1 MRNQGIL
8 KFNSIIVWIFAV
20 GLVTFALAGCNAKP
34 YDYEPTA
41 GEMKP
46 GPGVFTGESGELTI
60 YDSKKGG
67 FFPKESS
74 AEPGETSGEKTA
86 DTSAETTAAAGT
98 KAVSEPAVTDE
109 EAREFQQFQEW
120 KKEKEQF
127 HDYQQW
133 KKSDKGAAEFKE
145 FQEYQDWKKK
155 AKGSADLE
163 EFREWKEFKAYQEWK
178 KAQQK

>member
-1 MRNQGIL
+1 MSNFKNIIL
-8 KFNSIIVWIFAV
+8 LTLAV
-20 GLVTFALAGCNAKP
+20 GLVSVAMAGCHAKP

-46 GPGVFTGESGELTI
+46 GPGVFTGESGELTL

-67 FFPKESS
+67 LFPKEASENSDEASGAKAADAS
-74 AEPGETSGEKTA
+74 AG
-86 DTSAETTAAAGT
+86 TTAAAGT
-98 KAVSEPAVTDE
+98 QAGTEPAVTAE
-109 EAREFQQFQEW
+109 ETREFEQFQQW

-145 FQEYQDWKKK
+145 FQEYQEWKKT
-155 AKGSADLE
+155 AKGSADFK

-178 KAQQK
+178 KNQQK